1 MHAAQPQ
8 GDRGPQPPA
17 RFGNFSAVKS
27 SPPAAG
33 KDRRYAA
40 VTQLLEVCDG
50 NRLLHRKGIVNPSV
64 MACAMTAP
72 LTQGSPAC
80 RKSIFAPLSQFLQLW
95 KSCKNA
101 LIERA
106 VGFLPPRTH
115 PPLLYRGS
123 LQQGFLTV
131 SGAFVSGVRP
141 WADGGSVRRKRSGIA
156 GKRTRNA
163 RPYGVDAACCARRK
177 RSGSVGQRADVGIG
191 PYLSRMGMPQKTRST
206 RSALAARSQRSRPVR
221 SRQARSS

>member
-8 GDRGPQPPA
+8 GDRGTQPPA

-50 NRLLHRKGIVNPSV
+50 NRLLHRKGIVNPSI

-106 VGFLPPRTH
+106 VGFLPPAH
-115 PPLLYRGS
+115 ALLQKLSSSFFDSLSSSRRHRAGGCFTSAAGS
-123 LQQGFLTV
+123 LGIFPQRRGI
-131 SGAFVSGVRP
+131 GWGGEGCP
-141 WADGGSVRRKRSGIA
+141 WARHQPSRKMW
-156 GKRTRNA
+156 
-163 RPYGVDAACCARRK
+163 DC
-177 RSGSVGQRADVGIG
+177 
-191 PYLSRMGMPQKTRST
+191 
-206 RSALAARSQRSRPVR
+206 
-221 SRQARSS
+221 

>member
-1 MHAAQPQ
+1 MHAA
-8 GDRGPQPPA
+8 QPPA
-17 RFGNFSAVKS
+17 RFGTFSAVKS
-27 SPPAAG
+27 SPPEAR

-72 LTQGSPAC
+72 LTQGS
-80 RKSIFAPLSQFLQLW
+80 LSL
-95 KSCKNA
+95 
-101 LIERA
+101 
-106 VGFLPPRTH
+106 
-115 PPLLYRGS
+115 
-123 LQQGFLTV
+123 
-131 SGAFVSGVRP
+131 SGIRIC
-141 WADGGSVRRKRSGIA
+141 ADGGSVRRRRSGIA

-177 RSGSVGQRADVGIG
+177 RSGSVGQRTDVGIG
-191 PYLSRMGMPQKTRST
+191 PYLSRIGMPQKTRST